1 MSSYYIK
8 INMKKKISV
17 KLICTTTALFYMCAI
32 GASCY
37 MIHNR
42 SNKKAIEIKTIRE
55 EVENLFNYPDLSLYA
70 KH

>member
-1 MSSYYIK
+1 MRNKTTTKYIY
-8 INMKKKISV
+8 
-17 KLICTTTALFYMCAI
+17 TATALFYLCAI
-32 GASCY
+32 SASCY

-42 SNKKAIEIKTIRE
+42 HNKKAIEIKTIRE

>member
-1 MSSYYIK
+1 
-8 INMKKKISV
+8 MKKKISV
-17 KLICTTTALFYMCAI
+17 KLICTTTILFYLFTI
-32 GASCY
+32 GTSCY

-42 SNKKAIEIKTIRE
+42 HSNKKETIETKTIKE